1 MYFKNIKTKQK
12 GYWELILTCNH
23 GWEPVEPGLDF
34 KWPQSG
40 RKWIIVAG
48 KGYWYGQYT
57 L

>member
-1 MYFKNIKTKQK
+1 MYFKNIKAKQK
-12 GYWELILTCNH
+12 GYWELILACNH